1 MKEITSKS
9 NETIKFIKSLRLAK
23 TRKKEKLFIV
33 EGMRF
38 VKDAITY
45 GITPQLLCAT
55 NSIDISSFTNCEKI
69 IVNESVFSHISDV
82 KSPQG
87 ILGIFKLPS
96 YDIKKFSGKKV
107 VYMQGVQMSENVGA
121 VIRSAACCGFDAVFT
136 DDNTA
141 DAFSPKSIR
150 ASAANIFKIKLYQN
164 VGQDELKALQASGFE
179 IVGAHLKGEEK
190 NHFNAEKVVLAVGNE
205 GNGLNDDISNICDKL
220 VRIPISQDCES
231 LNVACAATLLM
242 YKIKGY

>member
-1 MKEITSKS
+1 MKEITSKN
-9 NETIKFIKSLRLAK
+9 NETVKFIKSLGLAK

-38 VKDAITY
+38 VKDAIAY
-45 GITPQLLCAT
+45 GITPKLLCAT
-55 NSIDISSFTNCEKI
+55 NSVDISFFTGCEKI
-69 IVNESVFSHISDV
+69 LVSENVFRYISDV

-87 ILGIFKLPS
+87 ILGVFELPI
-96 YDIKKFSGKKV
+96 YELKNFSGEKV

-121 VIRSAACCGFDAVFT
+121 VIRSAACCGFDAVFI
-136 DDNTA
+136 DNCTA

-150 ASAANIFKIKLYQN
+150 ASAANIFKIKIFTN
-164 VGQDELKALQASGFE
+164 VGLEDLKEMKKAGFS
-179 IVGAHLKGEEK
+179 IVGAHLKGKEELYI
-190 NHFNAEKVVLAVGNE
+190 NSEKIILAVGNE
-205 GNGLNDDISNICDKL
+205 GNGLTDDITDICNNL
-220 VRIPISQDCES
+220 VRIPISPDCES